1 MSNRS
6 RVCVKPEETAMEYP
20 KFRVIGQVIDRQS
33 KQGIR
38 GLRVEAWDKDQKYH
52 DLLGVGV
59 TDRSGHFLISFDQ
72 TYFREYAPEKY
83 PDLFFRIYL
92 SQRLLK
98 STEDSVIWNVRQDTE
113 VTIAI
118 DMPTATPAGKDRV
131 SARQVFKAAD
141 FVQRSD
147 FRGLWKET
155 GDKGGAAVGFLT
167 DMVVNTISKVDVE
180 PIKVGDHKTSDV
192 INQDVAS
199 ASRNLEKQKITVNE
213 VKPYQPG
220 LNAQSFKNVAALP
233 VTLKPGQQ
241 VNLYVEEENGEKPP
255 RKPSDVHPQ
264 KVIRLEN
271 ELETVKKKSAE
282 KDLQIAELEKEVKS
296 INSRQTRMEKTVTG
310 DTIAELQEQLK
321 ELQDFKTRVEKA
333 TPITPTTPT
342 TRKKTTTART
352 KPKKKT

>member
-1 MSNRS
+1 
-6 RVCVKPEETAMEYP
+6 MEYP
-20 KFRVIGQVIDRQS
+20 KFRVIGQVINRQS

-52 DLLGVGV
+52 DLLGFGV

-118 DMPTATPAGKDRV
+118 DMPTAAPAGKDRV
-131 SARQVFKAAD
+131 SAWQVFKAAD

-199 ASRNLEKQKITVNE
+199 ASRNLEKQKITVSE

-241 VNLYVEEENGEKPP
+241 VNLYAENGKVRYYTVVSE

-296 INSRQTRMEKTVTG
+296 IGSRQTRMEKTVTG

-333 TPITPTTPT
+333 TPITPTAPT
-342 TRKKTTTART
+342 TRKKTTTVRT
-352 KPKKKT
+352 QPKKKT

>member
-1 MSNRS
+1 
-6 RVCVKPEETAMEYP
+6 MEYP
-20 KFRVIGQVIDRQS
+20 KFRVIGQVIDRQT

-52 DLLGVGV
+52 DFLGVGV
-59 TDRSGHFLISFDQ
+59 TDRGGHFLISFDQ
-72 TYFREYAPEKY
+72 TYFREYAPEKF

-118 DMPTATPAGKDRV
+118 DMPAAAPVGKDRV

-155 GDKGGAAVGFLT
+155 GDKGEVAVGFIK

-192 INQDVAS
+192 INQDVGS
-199 ASRNLEKQKITVNE
+199 ARRNLESQQITVNE
-213 VKPYQPG
+213 VRPYQPG

-233 VTLKPGQQ
+233 VTLRPGQQ
-241 VNLYVEEENGEKPP
+241 VNLYEENGKVRYYTIVPQ
-255 RKPSDVHPQ
+255 RKLSDLNADH
-264 KVIRLEN
+264 VIRLEN
-271 ELETVKKKSAE
+271 ELETVNKQSAQ
-282 KDLQIAELEKEVKS
+282 KDQQIAELQEEVKS
-296 INSRQTRMEKTVTG
+296 IRTRQTQLEKGVTPE
-310 DTIAELQEQLK
+310 TIAELQRQLK
-321 ELQDFKTRVEKA
+321 ELQDFKASLEKA
-333 TPITPTTPT
+333 TPQTRKSSTTT
-342 TRKKTTTART
+342 KKTTKAVTSA
-352 KPKKKT
+352 KKKT